1 MVNYDFTTPALP
13 KPADPNTNTV
23 EIPTLAE
30 VAKDGKVL
38 PIYAGPSDKAA
49 KILLAIPGYPY
60 DKSFPSTPP
69 ILPPDKVGKRNRGKF
84 PLPIAD
90 TFWNDGNNIF
100 QPAYG
105 LGAAKLK
112 PVPIQDQYHYVLQP
126 YEELNALGPDLDSV
140 LSRRLHIPFKKK
152 SNHKNK
158 TVEGRRSLDSSNMVY
173 IVGPD
178 EEHGWVV
185 GAYGP
190 GGPANPVAESG
201 VGGYK
206 SVEKHNEQGLSNIKT
221 GIFGGLMPS
230 FTGQNIKGQP
240 KAIDVFADGIVSKR
254 HRKFPEGKPGE
265 WQPWN
270 NILGPPMDEAY
281 DDKDADFVKDQF
293 LSNYPDTNVN
303 FIPSEEEGAKYQANC
318 VYVTLQVT
326 HGLLFLIIVIACV
339 VIVAVMIHRYRE
351 KKFLANHLREQ
362 KAEEEERKKEEKTAQ
377 DEIDKKR
384 ARAAQKEAFLARKA
398 AREAEEAKGSATVEK
413 PKEGAEPKSTKEKK
427 VSLKPEMETGPE
439 ASEEKVEKEKKD

>member
-1 MVNYDFTTPALP
+1 MVHYDFATPSLP

-30 VAKDGKVL
+30 VAKDGQVL
-38 PIYAGPSDKAA
+38 PIYAGPSGQAA
-49 KILLAIPGYPY
+49 KILQAIPGYPY

-69 ILPPDKVGKRNRGKF
+69 ILPPDKVGKPNRGKF
-84 PLPIAD
+84 PSAIAD

-112 PVPIQDQYHYVLQP
+112 PVAIQDQYHYVLQP
-126 YEELNALGPDLDSV
+126 YEELNALGPDLDSIP
-140 LSRRLHIPFKKK
+140 SRRLHVPFKKK
-152 SNHKNK
+152 SNPKNK
-158 TVEGRRSLDSSNMVY
+158 TAENRRSLDSSNMVY
-173 IVGPD
+173 KVGPD
-178 EEHGWVV
+178 EQHGWVV
-185 GAYGP
+185 GAYGS
-190 GGPANPVAESG
+190 GGPADPVAETG

-206 SVEKHNEQGLSNIKT
+206 SVEKHKDQGLSNIKT

-230 FTGQNIKGQP
+230 FTGQHIKAQP

-254 HRKFPEGKPGE
+254 QRKFPEGKPGE

-281 DDKDADFVKDQF
+281 ADKDAAFVEDQF
-293 LSNYPDTNVN
+293 LSDYPDTKVM
-303 FIPSEEEGAKYQANC
+303 FIPSEVQGAKYQANC

-326 HGLLFLIIVIACV
+326 HGLLFLIITIACV

-351 KKFLANHLREQ
+351 KKILVNHLREQ
-362 KAEEEERKKEEKTAQ
+362 KAEEEERRKEEKVAQ

-384 ARAAQKEAFLARKA
+384 ARTAQKEAFLARKS
-398 AREAEEAKGSATVEK
+398 AREAEEANGLVTVEK
-413 PKEGAEPKSTKEKK
+413 PVAGVEPKSTKEKTE
-427 VSLKPEMETGPE
+427 SLEPEMETGPE
-439 ASEEKVEKEKKD
+439 ASKENVEKEKKD